1 MIRINLLP
9 VREERRKASARQLA
23 LVLVAALLGSTLL
36 SLAFHAKVRHDI
48 SSTRALTQ
56 ATQKE
61 IERFGPQL
69 KQVEEFKKTK
79 AEIEQKLGVIQ
90 SLHEARSGPV
100 HVLDELA
107 THTPD
112 RIWISKIAIHDGKL
126 RMEGMSLDNELVA
139 LFLTALEESPFFKNV
154 ELVETQAKEKDGF
167 RLNAFEVS
175 GVMTSPA
182 AEARASAPGAPAE
195 APAPPAGKGKGRGK
209 PAKTAG
215 AGSAAVGAAR

>member
-23 LVLVAALLGSTLL
+23 LVLVAAVVGSVLL
-36 SLAFHAKVRHDI
+36 SGAVHWKVRHDI
-48 SSTRALTQ
+48 ASTRALAQ

-61 IERFGPQL
+61 MDRFEPQL

-79 AEIEQKLGVIQ
+79 GEIEQKLDVIQ
-90 SLHEARSGPV
+90 GLNQARSGPV
-100 HVLDELA
+100 HMLDELA

-112 RIWISKIAIHDGKL
+112 RIWISKISVHGGRL
-126 RMEGMSLDNELVA
+126 TMEGMSLDNELVA
-139 LFLTALEESPFFKNV
+139 LFLTALEESPYFKSI

-175 GVMTSPA
+175 GVMTAPGQEDKPA
-182 AEARASAPGAPAE
+182 ATEPAKGA
-195 APAPPAGKGKGRGK
+195 GRRGK
-209 PAKTAG
+209 TARLD
-215 AGSAAVGAAR
+215 GSTTVAAR